1 MSRVAP
7 SPRRSDRAHSPR
19 PSVTNDL
26 FISGMRLGW
35 RRLRWAAERHL
46 GWPAGLGLCGLLVAA
61 LLALQVRPDIES
73 ARRDLLRRQVAQLS
87 QVGSRPLPAPSVGGG
102 AEVAT
107 DDQLD
112 ARDRWLRAAP
122 AAAQRTATIARLLTT
137 LEGQGLQLGSVEYRL
152 EAQATGLMRLVV
164 RQEAEGSYL
173 QLRRGIARVLAQL
186 PYGSLDGLEIERPV
200 AERSGL
206 QARLQWSLY
215 FREGR

>member
-1 MSRVAP
+1 
-7 SPRRSDRAHSPR
+7 
-19 PSVTNDL
+19 
-26 FISGMRLGW
+26 MRLGW